1 MRARQPVTVF
11 VSIDPGGTM
20 GTHEA
25 AQQLL
30 LILIPLAILALIHGR
45 RTRERG

>member
-1 MRARQPVTVF
+1 
-11 VSIDPGGTM
+11 M

-25 AQQLL
+25 VQQIL

-45 RTRERG
+45 PTREKP